1 MWKTGSSRWKKLDNA
16 AKIFP
21 SLASPEDPEI
31 FRLSCELNEEIDEGL
46 LSSALTRALE
56 DFPQFTDTVR
66 RGVFWYYLEPS
77 GVRPEVKK
85 ESEPVLSPLY
95 GDAGGLLFSVTCYG
109 KRINLEMFHALTDGT
124 GAFVFF
130 RNLVEQYLV
139 LSHPDRFDRSAVEIP
154 DVPDREQSAD

>member
-31 FRLSCELNEEIDEGL
+31 FRLSCELNEEVDEGL

-66 RGVFWYYLEPS
+66 RGVFWYYLEPCAP
-77 GVRPEVKK
+77 R
-85 ESEPVLSPLY
+85 
-95 GDAGGLLFSVTCYG
+95 
-109 KRINLEMFHALTDGT
+109 
-124 GAFVFF
+124 
-130 RNLVEQYLV
+130 
-139 LSHPDRFDRSAVEIP
+139 
-154 DVPDREQSAD
+154 